1 MTSAVDNYFV
11 HIDLDA
17 FFASVE
23 QRDNPSLKGK
33 PVIIGGLP
41 GDRRAVVS
49 TASYEARKYGVHSAM
64 PVFKAY
70 SLCPNGIYMRGNY
83 AHYAEVSRQIMQI
96 FSMYSP
102 NVIQMSID
110 EAFIDLRGTEKLMGA
125 AAKTAERI
133 KEHVKKETGLTVSCG
148 ISSSMYIAKIASGFK
163 KPDGLTFIPDGKEED
178 FMLSLPLE
186 KLWGAGTKTLE
197 RLKSSGLNTTKEIHA
212 KSLTLLSTI
221 FGNNM
226 GSFLYNAVRGN
237 KDMVFGEEAKSHS
250 ISAERTFEFDLMDR
264 YAIDTALMELS
275 FHVLWRMHYENARSR
290 TVCLKIRYDD
300 FKTVSIQETF
310 DIPINNA
317 DDLFEKCRRLYS
329 KKAEPNRGIRLLGVG
344 VSNVE
349 SRENLVQGQ
358 MFNEQNEKK
367 SKLEKVLFDMENKN
381 PALKVRK
388 ARLLEKK

>member
-125 AAKTAERI
+125 ATKTAERI